1 MYSIELLILSCFDL
15 VSYNR
20 HLGKLP
26 LHVAISLH
34 SRSCTRWRQILLQYP
49 CAIHLRDDDFLYPF
63 MIASKY
69 SFVDVAFELL
79 CAAPDVMM
87 EGLEHLMPL
96 NKSLK
101 KKDKCNC
108 T

>member
-1 MYSIELLILSCFDL
+1 MYSIALLILSYFCWWC
-15 VSYNR
+15 R

-49 CAIHLRDDDFLYPF
+49 CAIHVRDNDFLYPF
-63 MIASKY
+63 MLAAKF

-79 CAAPDVMM
+79 STAPDVMKRGAWAFDAF
-87 EGLEHLMPL
+87 E
-96 NKSLK
+96 KSL
-101 KKDKCNC
+101 
-108 T
+108 